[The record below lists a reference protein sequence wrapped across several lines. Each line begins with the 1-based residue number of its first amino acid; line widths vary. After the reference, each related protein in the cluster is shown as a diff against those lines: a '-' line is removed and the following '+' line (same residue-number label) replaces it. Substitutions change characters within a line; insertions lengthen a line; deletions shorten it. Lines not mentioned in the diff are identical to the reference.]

1 MVVKSSVRGMT
12 TDEEKDDGHILAGQ
26 IKVVPLLLK
35 FPSSEVLYSLTQADL
50 AGHQLLEGG
59 LEEGFEGGFAL
70 LFGGDFVVCCCQYM
84 CDFLL
89 LVLRWKRQEE
99 VLDVLKADVSPSD
112 FLLLSVDLIQTTFS
126 E

>member
-59 LEEGFEGGFAL
+59 LKESFEGGLAL
-70 LFGGDFVVCCCQYM
+70 FFGGGFAVCRIKDTG
-84 CDFLL
+84 DFLL
-89 LVLRWKRQEE
+89 FWK
-99 VLDVLKADVSPSD
+99 
-112 FLLLSVDLIQTTFS
+112 
-126 E
+126 